1 MPVASSLFLLSV
13 PLSYLCLCLCHCL
26 CVEIGLAGIV
36 LVEVSEHHAELIEGG
51 LGGTTLVARLDLL
64 FQVVRRSDD

>member
-1 MPVASSLFLLSV
+1 MISRR
-13 PLSYLCLCLCHCL
+13 YICLCLCHCL

-36 LVEVSEHHAELIEGG
+36 FVEVSEHHAELLEGG
-51 LGGTTLVARLDLL
+51 LGDTTLVARLDLL